1 MNELPARIWLFLVL
15 ASILSGCSGYDAS
28 WPPAPRDE
36 QERVMIE
43 AALHAVVQI
52 DGWSQTACVV
62 KQHKGEWQVEAW
74 RIVHPEAEGRNRC
87 VPWAVRGITLD
98 AEARVLSYRN
108 HL

>member
-1 MNELPARIWLFLVL
+1 MFALTLG
-15 ASILSGCSGYDAS
+15 GCSEYDAS
-28 WPPAPRDE
+28 WPPLPRNE

-43 AALHAVVQI
+43 AALRAVVQI

-62 KQHKGEWQVEAW
+62 KQYKGEWQVQAW
-74 RIVHPEAEGRNRC
+74 RIVHPEAKGRSRC
-87 VPWAVRGITLD
+87 VPWAVRRITLD